1 MKKLGIGIMMV
12 LLGMGMAFAI
22 QPAQSWTQISSGF
35 YNSSPAANLTTQG
48 GNVTA
53 ANIAGNVSTTKW
65 AGFYGNVSAGIVLTP
80 GGLTNIF
87 YKWNWTPGTNTG
99 RLCAVPGTA
108 FDWTTTTGATKA
120 NIDSIWSFTTTDS
133 DSATNTLVDAACVI
147 TEIAQKNVSSGA
159 AVTTGTGGGDT
170 FQTCAIKDGAAAAKT
185 DFAFCGKITS
195 ATAFNGGTAN
205 YELIVP
211 TNRTIGSTEKY
222 YAWLELD

>member
-53 ANIAGNVSTTKW
+53 ANIAGNVSTAKW

-87 YKWNWTPGTNTG
+87 YKWAWDPATNGG
-99 RLCAVPGTA
+99 RLCVTPGTA
-108 FDWTTTTGATKA
+108 FDWTTVAVAAAADIDTVWTFTG
-120 NIDSIWSFTTTDS
+120 TDS
-133 DSATNTLVDAACVI
+133 AVNTLNDTCGSMTVASTDV
-147 TEIAQKNVSSGA
+147 SGA
-159 AVTTGTGGGDT
+159 PATYTGSPADA
-170 FQTCAIKDGAAAAKT
+170 FQTCAIADSATPGTKA
-185 DFAFCGKITS
+185 DFAFCNVIVSSTDFKGETS
-195 ATAFNGGTAN
+195 N

-211 TNRTIGSTEKY
+211 TDKTPGNLETY